1 MEPKL
6 TVGEPRHFGTREV
19 MLVNIF
25 ATGVALLPFGAM
37 LAIGIVVFVASL
49 RFGLVPLGFF
59 VCLGLFGGMAVLL
72 LPFANNYY
80 VARLVRRHIAR
91 PENAE
96 DTFIV
101 QIALNPRVYG
111 GLRGF
116 LEDADDVGYLR
127 FADDGLAFE
136 GDSVN
141 VRLPYDRIDRIE
153 DCNVG
158 VRGFWVVGRRVRV
171 YTKSLPPYC
180 YIEFLERE
188 GLSIRRTR
196 QVSDSIIQAIMR
208 GTRLSPKS

>member
-1 MEPKL
+1 M
-6 TVGEPRHFGTREV
+6 REV
-19 MLVNIF
+19 MIINIL
-25 ATGVALLPFGAM
+25 ATGLFLLLCGAM
-37 LAIGIVVFVASL
+37 LAIGIVVFVVSF

-72 LPFANNYY
+72 LPFANNFY
-80 VARLVRRHIAR
+80 VGRLVRRHIAR
-91 PENAE
+91 PENGQDA
-96 DTFIV
+96 FVV

-111 GLRGF
+111 GLRGL

-127 FADDGLAFE
+127 FADDGLEFE

-141 VRLPYDRIDRIE
+141 VRLPYHRIDRIE

-171 YTKSLPPYC
+171 YTKSLPPYSRF
-180 YIEFLERE
+180 EFLERE
-188 GLSIRRTR
+188 GLAIRRTR
-196 QVSDSIIQAIMR
+196 QVSESIIQAIMR